1 MVLAGQEIFV
11 VVCNDRLDDGK
22 YEDIV
27 KLVVRCETKVPVIV
41 VSRTGDWAEYL
52 MAMCGGAFD
61 YLVSLGL
68 STYSWGPSRNHQ
80 KCAAWALAARQ
91 RRSDMGIKPVMVLL
105 VGEAAN
111 NSLQLLQWFNRRGC
125 CCQVAQSYRDAFNL
139 LSHTQFDL
147 VLSQYQLPDR
157 TAFPLLDWLVGSS
170 ATLFFSAHVENGF
183 LWLKMLERGKRCV
196 GTATLKSNALIEALA
211 KLLDA
216 EVRS

>member
-1 MVLAGQEIFV
+1 
-11 VVCNDRLDDGK
+11 
-22 YEDIV
+22 
-27 KLVVRCETKVPVIV
+27 
-41 VSRTGDWAEYL
+41 
-52 MAMCGGAFD
+52 
-61 YLVSLGL
+61 
-68 STYSWGPSRNHQ
+68 
-80 KCAAWALAARQ
+80 
-91 RRSDMGIKPVMVLL
+91 MGIEPIMVLL
-105 VGEAAN
+105 VGE
-111 NSLQLLQWFNRRGC
+111 SVRRSPQLVQWLERRGC
-125 CCQVAQSYRDAFNL
+125 NCRFAPSYRDACNVI
-139 LSHTQFDL
+139 SRRQFDL